1 MTDNN
6 NMGRYRGEQL
16 PGQYS
21 PQYNGQYNGTG
32 FPGQTDTNDE
42 EIDLK
47 QVFGLLWHNKWIII
61 AMTVFGGFT
70 AYFYAQAQT
79 PIYESNGSLQ
89 ISEAGMRYSMAG
101 SDISNLLVSNF
112 GIGMG
117 STIENEIHVLQSR
130 TFSNE
135 LAQRLHDERFQPDG
149 TVFPLLWEDYPED
162 DTIVPVDVVY
172 SRLHGNLNFRRAD
185 RGSNLLI
192 ISFRSPSPYESA
204 RIVDMAIETYNDVST
219 RLNRS
224 QARSAI
230 DFLGE
235 ELDKVANQLEDSE
248 EALRTFMNQNNLIQL
263 DTQSN
268 QLINT
273 LATLEAEMQ
282 GITVQL
288 VGVNSSLEAFKTEL
302 NRLTPGLSDQ
312 LSSAISPRLNQLQ
325 VHLAERETQLTI
337 LMARNPQLRDNPDD
351 PALQDLN
358 RQIAG
363 LRQEVGILTQ
373 ELIRSDAGIS
383 FLNSPDGNVS
393 GRFLDLRNRVLLLE
407 VEKQQYESQQRLLG
421 VRIGELQEVFN
432 DLPDNMIEMA
442 RFRRN
447 LQMSEQ
453 LFMLISQQ
461 AAETA
466 LWEQTQSG
474 LARVV
479 DMSFL
484 PRLPVEP
491 NNIRILFIGIFLG
504 GALSVGFVG
513 IREFLKVE
521 ISSIDKLL
529 RKGYPMLAIVPDMTR
544 QIKQNFNGDEYVSIR
559 GTTISTS
566 LIMVLDS
573 ISPISESFRRLQSNV
588 LYSQPDN
595 PLKTIII
602 TSANKSEGK
611 STVSSNL
618 AIALAEAGR
627 KVLLVDFDFRRP
639 RVHTI
644 LGLQQEPGS
653 MDILFNNARVED
665 VIQQTL
671 IPNVRAL
678 TSGKRPPNPAEITR
692 SAKLREM
699 IRSLKDDY
707 DHIII
712 DSPPFGIISDAAPL
726 IQESDGVVL
735 AVRFNQTKSPE
746 LDLTIDN
753 LKKVNANVIGT
764 VLTAFDPKQSTGY
777 YYSSY
782 YYKYAYESYDKY
794 HERA

>member
-149 TVFPLLWEDYPED
+149 TVFPLLWENYPED
-162 DTIVPVDVVY
+162 NTIVPVDVVY
-172 SRLHGNLNFRRAD
+172 SRLHGKLNFRRAD

-235 ELDKVANQLEDSE
+235 ELDKVANQLEESE
-248 EALRTFMNQNNLIQL
+248 ESLREFMNENRLIQL

-288 VGVNSSLEAFKTEL
+288 VGVNSSLESFKSEL
-302 NRLTPGLSDQ
+302 DRLTPGLSDQ
-312 LSSAISPRLNQLQ
+312 LSSAISPR
-325 VHLAERETQLTI
+325 AE
-337 LMARNPQLRDNPDD
+337 P
-351 PALQDLN
+351 
-358 RQIAG
+358 
-363 LRQEVGILTQ
+363 
-373 ELIRSDAGIS
+373 
-383 FLNSPDGNVS
+383 
-393 GRFLDLRNRVLLLE
+393 
-407 VEKQQYESQQRLLG
+407 
-421 VRIGELQEVFN
+421 
-432 DLPDNMIEMA
+432 
-442 RFRRN
+442 
-447 LQMSEQ
+447 
-453 LFMLISQQ
+453 
-461 AAETA
+461 
-466 LWEQTQSG
+466 
-474 LARVV
+474 
-479 DMSFL
+479 
-484 PRLPVEP
+484 
-491 NNIRILFIGIFLG
+491 
-504 GALSVGFVG
+504 
-513 IREFLKVE
+513 
-521 ISSIDKLL
+521 
-529 RKGYPMLAIVPDMTR
+529 
-544 QIKQNFNGDEYVSIR
+544 
-559 GTTISTS
+559 
-566 LIMVLDS
+566 
-573 ISPISESFRRLQSNV
+573 
-588 LYSQPDN
+588 
-595 PLKTIII
+595 
-602 TSANKSEGK
+602 
-611 STVSSNL
+611 
-618 AIALAEAGR
+618 
-627 KVLLVDFDFRRP
+627 
-639 RVHTI
+639 
-644 LGLQQEPGS
+644 
-653 MDILFNNARVED
+653 
-665 VIQQTL
+665 
-671 IPNVRAL
+671 
-678 TSGKRPPNPAEITR
+678 TSGPPCGA
-692 SAKLREM
+692 
-699 IRSLKDDY
+699 
-707 DHIII
+707 
-712 DSPPFGIISDAAPL
+712 
-726 IQESDGVVL
+726 
-735 AVRFNQTKSPE
+735 
-746 LDLTIDN
+746 
-753 LKKVNANVIGT
+753 
-764 VLTAFDPKQSTGY
+764 
-777 YYSSY
+777 
-782 YYKYAYESYDKY
+782 
-794 HERA
+794 